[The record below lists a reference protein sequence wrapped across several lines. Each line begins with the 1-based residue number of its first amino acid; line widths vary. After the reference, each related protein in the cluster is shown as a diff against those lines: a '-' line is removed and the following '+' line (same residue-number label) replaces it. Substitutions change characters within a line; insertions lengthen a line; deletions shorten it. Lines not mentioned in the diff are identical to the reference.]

1 MPEDNLRQIQ
11 KILNYKFKNID
22 LLIQALTHKSY
33 KKPYN
38 YERLEFLGDA
48 VLDLIIGEY
57 LYLKFQ
63 DIDEGYLSKLR
74 AALVSKDGFTKLAY
88 ELDLHKFI
96 LLSDAEIANKGR
108 HKPSLLSSVY
118 ESVMGALYLDA
129 GLEKVKELTL
139 EVLDQTYSSIDL
151 ASLSSDYKTKL
162 QEITQAEFGVIP
174 DYKVTKEDGPDHKK
188 SFEITLYIHD
198 KNIAVG
204 YGNSK
209 KQAQQS
215 AAKKALQRVTKGIL

>member
-1 MPEDNLRQIQ
+1 MSEDNLRQIQ
-11 KILNYKFKNID
+11 KILNYKFQDIN

-57 LYLKFQ
+57 LFLKFQ

-88 ELDLHKFI
+88 QLDLQKFI
-96 LLSDAEIANKGR
+96 LLSEAEIANKGR

-118 ESVMGALYLDA
+118 ESVMGALYLDG
-129 GLEKVKELTL
+129 GLDKVKELTMVL
-139 EVLDQTYSSIDL
+139 LDQTYSSIDL

-162 QEITQAEFGVIP
+162 QEVTQAEYAVIP
-174 DYKVTKEDGPDHKK
+174 EYKVTKESGPDQQKN
-188 SFEITLYIHD
+188 FEITLYVD
-198 KNIAVG
+198 NKKIAIG

-209 KQAQQS
+209 KTAQQS
-215 AAKKALQRVTKGIL
+215 AAKKALKELRKGSL

>member
-1 MPEDNLRQIQ
+1 MISDKLRLIQ
-11 KILNYKFKNID
+11 KKLDYIFQD
-22 LLIQALTHKSY
+22 EQLLIEALTHKSY

-57 LYLKFQ
+57 LFHKFR

-88 ELDLHKFI
+88 QLDLHQYI
-96 LLSDAEIANKGR
+96 LLSDAEIANKGK

-118 ESVMGALYLDA
+118 ESVMGAVYLDS
-129 GLEKVKELTL
+129 GLEAVQKITLQLLNKEYT
-139 EVLDQTYSSIDL
+139 SIDL
-151 ASLSSDYKTKL
+151 NSLSNDYKTTL
-162 QEITQAEFGVIP
+162 QEITQAQFGVIP
-174 DYKVTKEDGPDHKK
+174 EYKVTKESGPDHLKN
-188 SFEITLYIHD
+188 FEITLYIND
-198 KNIAVG
+198 KKTSIG

-209 KQAQQS
+209 KQAEQS
-215 AAKKALQRVTKGIL
+215 AAKKALRELNKANV